1 VQPGPLLQV
10 LMRLLFPGPQVT
22 EQLCQDPK
30 SDHSEI
36 NHRQMLKKTKTNGMS
51 RTFCFVFSRS
61 VVFSDKV
68 VNSVC
73 VAHSGVNFVQ

>member
-1 VQPGPLLQV
+1 
-10 LMRLLFPGPQVT
+10 
-22 EQLCQDPK
+22 
-30 SDHSEI
+30 
-36 NHRQMLKKTKTNGMS
+36 MLKKTKTNGMS